1 MPPAP
6 TIRPARRGEGMTAS
20 HAAAHPEHLVATTPQ
35 HQSPRPAPAGPRS
48 RTPSHTMKTVA
59 EPDKTH
65 PLTSPT
71 LSGTTWRIPRPGEYR
86 APGRRAGRPDY
97 HRPPREHGSLGCHET
112 AARHRDRALNLFCA
126 RPARSAA
133 PTHAPA
139 WPGRRGHHRHPD
151 PTQPL
156 PIRTALQPASAGA
169 EQPGDHRTGVL
180 AERRRITVDEAFA
193 LLRPCPQPQ
202 PAPVRAHPPS
212 RRSLQHA
219 VELLCITNRAI
230 SAAERAETA

>member
-139 WPGRRGHHRHPD
+139 RPGRRTHRPGLAD
-151 PTQPL
+151 LATIGILTQ
-156 PIRTALQPASAGA
+156 
-169 EQPGDHRTGVL
+169 H
-180 AERRRITVDEAFA
+180 
-193 LLRPCPQPQ
+193 
-202 PAPVRAHPPS
+202 
-212 RRSLQHA
+212 SLYQS
-219 VELLCITNRAI
+219 ELLSSQLRQALSSRVTIEQACWPN
-230 SAAERAETA
+230 AAVSPSTRPSLCCALARNHNLHLSERTR